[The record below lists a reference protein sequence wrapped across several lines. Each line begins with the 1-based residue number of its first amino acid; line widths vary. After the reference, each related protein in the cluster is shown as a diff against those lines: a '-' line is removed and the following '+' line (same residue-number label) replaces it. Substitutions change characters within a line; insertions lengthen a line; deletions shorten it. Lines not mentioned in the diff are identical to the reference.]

1 MERTPTGLTIAD
13 VAKRANCSVATAS
26 RVLSGSKYPVSEE
39 MRARILEA
47 AAGLGYS
54 ANLKQRM
61 SADDQN
67 PFLGVIVP
75 TFQNPTYLQYI
86 RGIER
91 AANSA
96 GYTTIILNSHRDA
109 ALERQQI
116 NSLIQKKIGAL
127 MLMSVDESSDAL
139 HHYLDMGGVA
149 CVFESNFPDWPD
161 VLNAKSNRFEA
172 GRMATEYLI
181 SHGHRSIAFVT
192 TPLRHFQSRR
202 LTLDGCRFAVEKCA
216 FPFSIEN
223 IFMSQEESDSSTGLH
238 EFEVGYAMA
247 EKVLQHPARFT
258 GVVCQNDLIALGVI
272 AGLKDAGA
280 TVPGSLSVVG
290 IDNVPFHTF
299 TMPGLTTVD
308 TTSGMLA
315 QRAAQLVIHMLNE
328 NAENSYTP
336 LSLKPELVIR
346 ESVRKVN

>member
-1 MERTPTGLTIAD
+1 M
-13 VAKRANCSVATAS
+13 ATAS

-149 CVFESNFPDWPD
+149 CVFESNFPDRPD
-161 VLNAKSNRFEA
+161 VLNAKANRFEA

-202 LTLDGCRFAVEKCA
+202 LTLDGCRFAVEKYA
-216 FPFSIEN
+216 FPFSFEN